1 MTDAEVRD
9 NRALSR
15 FELERDGRIAFLVY
29 QRQPDAVVLV
39 HTEVPPELR
48 GHHVGD
54 ALVRGALAAIEAEG
68 LRMVPVCPFVQAYL
82 RRHPQR

>member
-15 FELERDGRIAFLVY
+15 FELERDVRIAFLVY
-29 QRQPDAVVLV
+29 HRQPDAVVLV